1 VKIKIII
8 QLAIILIATSCN
20 KNRVFW
26 DIDEDSSISLV
37 RLIATPNDYHNEKI
51 RVEGFLHLEFEENA
65 IYLHKED
72 YQHGL
77 TTNGFWVSY
86 PDSLAA
92 QMKAANDKYVLIE
105 GTFDNSDHG
114 HMGLFGGKIK
124 EVTRVMVTTSY

>member
-1 VKIKIII
+1 MRIKIIV
-8 QLAIILIATSCN
+8 QLTLILITTSCN

-26 DIDEDSSISLV
+26 DLDRDSSISLI
-37 RLIATPNDYHNEKI
+37 RLIATPNDYHNEKV
-51 RVEGFLHLEFEENA
+51 RVEGFLHLEFEGNA

-86 PDSLAA
+86 PDSLAV
-92 QMKAANDKYVLIE
+92 QMKEANDKYVLIE

-124 EVTRVMVTTSY
+124 EVTRVMITRSY